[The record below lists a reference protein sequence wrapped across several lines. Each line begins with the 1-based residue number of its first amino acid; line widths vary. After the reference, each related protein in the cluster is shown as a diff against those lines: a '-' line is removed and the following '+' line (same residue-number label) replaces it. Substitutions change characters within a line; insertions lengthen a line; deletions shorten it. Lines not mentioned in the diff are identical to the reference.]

1 MIGFLINIKR
11 FNLSTEKS
19 KVGRNSHT
27 NYQKELT
34 AGGKLR
40 ISSFFILKRG

>member
-19 KVGRNSHT
+19 KVGRNSHI
-27 NYQKELT
+27 NQKELT

-40 ISSFFILKRG
+40 ISSFFNLV